1 MGSFFGGNLG
11 FMGESRR
18 RGSYAVGRKR
28 RDRIV
33 AVAAEQFATAGYAHT
48 SMTRVAQ
55 EAGITATGLLHY
67 FPSKQHLLLAVA
79 EHRFDVAAALVGS
92 STGAEGDADALID
105 ALLSVTRRFVAE
117 PGLIELF
124 VTLSAEAADPSS
136 AAHEL
141 FAARYEHTVS
151 ELTTRFQAC
160 ARSGS
165 LRTDVDYEAVAR
177 ECVAVS
183 DGLQLQWVL
192 SGRRTDLLAG
202 IENHLARL
210 RQTLRPVDTVGRPA
224 QRQAV

>member
-1 MGSFFGGNLG
+1 MN
-11 FMGESRR
+11 ESRR

-33 AVAAEQFATAGYAHT
+33 AAAAEQFATAGYAHT

-79 EHRFDVAAALVGS
+79 EHRFDVAAALVDS
-92 STGAEGDADALID
+92 AADVEGDGDALFD
-105 ALLSVTRRFVAE
+105 ALLAVTRRFVAE

-141 FAARYEHTVS
+141 FAARYERTVG
-151 ELTTRFQAC
+151 ELTARFRAC
-160 ARSGS
+160 ARGGS
-165 LRTDVDYEAVAR
+165 FRTDVDYEAVAR
-177 ECVAVS
+177 ECVAIS

-192 SGRRTDLLAG
+192 SGRSTDLLAG
-202 IENHLARL
+202 IGLHLARL
-210 RQTLRPVDTVGRPA
+210 RETLRPAGVAADAPGLPGR
-224 QRQAV
+224 R

>member
-1 MGSFFGGNLG
+1 MSVS
-11 FMGESRR
+11 EPKR

-33 AVAAEQFATAGYAHT
+33 AVASEQFATAGYAHT
-48 SMTRVAQ
+48 SMTRVAK
-55 EAGITATGLLHY
+55 EAGITATGLLHH

-79 EHRFDVAAALVGS
+79 EHRFDVAAAVVDAAAD
-92 STGAEGDADALID
+92 AEDDGDALIE
-105 ALLSVTRRFVAE
+105 ALLAVTRRFVAE

-141 FAARYEHTVS
+141 FAARYERTVS
-151 ELTTRFQAC
+151 ELAARFRAC

-165 LRTDVDYEAVAR
+165 FRADADYEAVAR

-183 DGLQLQWVL
+183 DGLQLQWLL

-202 IENHLARL
+202 ITGHLSRL
-210 RQTLRPVDTVGRPA
+210 RETLRPARGRS
-224 QRQAV
+224 